1 MDDRWQ
7 QRLASAL
14 QILGNDEWR
23 LDEQRQSAATSII
36 GRKIFLRKSHKPSP
50 RTTKWPES
58 EERCLF

>member
-14 QILGNDEWR
+14 QILRNDEWR

-36 GRKIFLRKSHKPSP
+36 GKKIFLRKSQSLATDNKVA
-50 RTTKWPES
+50 RV
-58 EERCLF
+58 